1 VTIKPTKT
9 IEGLERDKFLRD
21 LADEVAVR
29 VVLGAQ
35 DAIPVIIQGGGGGDS
50 SNIEQD
56 FADTNISAV
65 KAIYKTN
72 TGVSLAN
79 NDIDLAQATVIGFTR
94 TAAASGEKITYQTIG
109 KFSDSTLSFT
119 LNAQLYLDTN
129 GNITEVAPITG
140 FRTLIGTSLGNG
152 AIQIN
157 IQEPIIL

>member
-1 VTIKPTKT
+1 MVKKT
-9 IEGLERDKFLRD
+9 IEGYEYEKFTRD
-21 LADEVAVR
+21 LADDVAVR
-29 VVLGAQ
+29 VVFGDQ
-35 DAIPVIIQGGGGGDS
+35 DAIPVVIQGGGGGDS

-79 NDIDLAQATVIGFTR
+79 NNIDLGQATVIGFTR

-109 KFSDSTLSFT
+109 KFSDSTLDFA

-129 GNITEVAPITG
+129 GSITELAPIAG

-157 IQEPIIL
+157 IEEPIII